1 MRPIPR
7 LKMQDQYKILQ
18 ERFPFLTIVSYLK
31 TEYIGI
37 VQNADHLFISMYVL
51 DESFTDVMKREF
63 LECGDTYWWESNR
76 SIPINLFLQEEFK
89 KFKPY
94 LRTFSKKEAQVVQGP
109 VVNLREMMNKRVKRR
124 TITLVRSVN

>member
-1 MRPIPR
+1 
-7 LKMQDQYKILQ
+7 MQDQYKILQ

-31 TEYIGI
+31 SEYIGI
-37 VQNADHLFISMYVL
+37 VQNADHLFISMYIL
-51 DESFTDVMKREF
+51 DESFTDEMKREF

-94 LRTFSKKEAQVVQGP
+94 LRTFSKKEAQVLQGP

-124 TITLVRSVN
+124 TITLVRNVN

>member
-1 MRPIPR
+1 
-7 LKMQDQYKILQ
+7 MQKQYQLLQ

-37 VQNADHLFISMYVL
+37 VQNADHLFISMYIL
-51 DESFTDVMKREF
+51 DENFTDDMKREF
-63 LECGDTYWWESNR
+63 LECGETYWWESNR
-76 SIPINLFLQEEFK
+76 SIPINLFLQDNFK

-94 LRTFSKKEAQVVQGP
+94 LRTFSKKEAEVVQGP

-124 TITLVRSVN
+124 TITLVRSVQ

>member
-1 MRPIPR
+1 
-7 LKMQDQYKILQ
+7 MQDQYKILQ

-31 TEYIGI
+31 SEYIGI
-37 VQNADHLFISMYVL
+37 VQNADHLFISMYIL
-51 DESFTDVMKREF
+51 GESFTDELKREF

-94 LRTFSKKEAQVVQGP
+94 LRTFSKKEAQVLQGP

-124 TITLVRSVN
+124 TITLVRNVN